1 MSETDLPRTSIFF
14 GDIRTAHVLDAVASS
29 RCVYQT
35 ELPEV
40 IDVLLKIGP
49 NRKPD
54 PRFNSC

>member
-1 MSETDLPRTSIFF
+1 MSETDLPITSIFF
-14 GDIRTAHVLDAVASS
+14 GDIRTAHVLGVVASS
-29 RCVYQT
+29 RCLNQT
-35 ELPEV
+35 ELTEV